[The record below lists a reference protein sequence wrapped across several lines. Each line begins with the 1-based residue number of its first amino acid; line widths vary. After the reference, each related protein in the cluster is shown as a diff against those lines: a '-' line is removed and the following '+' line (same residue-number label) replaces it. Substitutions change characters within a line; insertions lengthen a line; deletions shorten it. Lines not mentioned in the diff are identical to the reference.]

1 MLLTL
6 AGRTTC
12 LCLSPRYGTLLTV
25 VLSTFI
31 FSVMLTI
38 IAFVCCKKFWKSREN
53 LNLELVD
60 DQSLY
65 ANTNFLTLNA
75 TQLIN
80 AYSGNGPLPVQSTNA
95 IQSASTPTSSM
106 NALAQPALLSPS
118 STATNNLAANS
129 INNSLPAIA
138 TSMNS
143 IGPMAS
149 GQSGQPMGALYSTA
163 ASGNSAPYTMAQHQN
178 AMSQSV
184 NATTGQSS
192 ITMTGYSMHP
202 QALQQALIFY
212 EPPPPYNSSLDV
224 HRTGYPAGDAATSAA
239 NQTTTMHQPT
249 SCVPAVRSSNDQ
261 HSASNIDLNTINLIS
276 SQAASAS
283 YQPTANVESGPA
295 NPASEL
301 PSNTNIWSQR
311 LLLALGN
318 WPRRGDCIYPVVE
331 QPRKKLCRTL
341 SQ

>member
-1 MLLTL
+1 
-6 AGRTTC
+6 
-12 LCLSPRYGTLLTV
+12 
-25 VLSTFI
+25 
-31 FSVMLTI
+31 MLTI

-65 ANTNFLTLNA
+65 ANPNFLTLNA

-80 AYSGNGPLPVQSTNA
+80 AYGANGLPVQSTNA
-95 IQSASTPTSSM
+95 IQSATTPTSSM

-149 GQSGQPMGALYSTA
+149 SQSGQPMGTLYSTA
-163 ASGNSAPYTMAQHQN
+163 NSASYSMAQHQN
-178 AMSQSV
+178 AMSQST
-184 NATTGQSS
+184 NATAGQSS
-192 ITMTGYSMHP
+192 ITMTGYSVHP

-224 HRTGYPAGDAATSAA
+224 HRTGYPPGDAAAAAAA
-239 NQTTTMHQPT
+239 NQSATMQQPA
-249 SCVPAVRSSNDQ
+249 SCMQAVRSSNDP

-276 SQAASAS
+276 SQTASAS
-283 YQPTANVESGPA
+283 YQPTANVELGPA
-295 NPASEL
+295 NTATEPPA
-301 PSNTNIWSQR
+301 NTNIWSQR
-311 LLLALGN
+311 LLLALGSY
-318 WPRRGDCIYPVVE
+318 RRDCIYPVVE

>member
-1 MLLTL
+1 
-6 AGRTTC
+6 
-12 LCLSPRYGTLLTV
+12 
-25 VLSTFI
+25 
-31 FSVMLTI
+31 MLTI

-65 ANTNFLTLNA
+65 ANTNFVTLNA

-80 AYSGNGPLPVQSTNA
+80 AYSANGLPVQSTNA

-106 NALAQPALLSPS
+106 NALAQQQPALLSPS
-118 STATNNLAANS
+118 STATNNLATNS

-138 TSMNS
+138 TSISS
-143 IGPMAS
+143 ISPMAS
-149 GQSGQPMGALYSTA
+149 GQTGQPLGALYTSTSNA
-163 ASGNSAPYTMAQHQN
+163 TPYTISHQHQN
-178 AMSQSV
+178 AMNQPA
-184 NATTGQSS
+184 NAGLSGQSS

-212 EPPPPYNSSLDV
+212 EPPPPYNSSLDI
-224 HRTGYPAGDAATSAA
+224 HRTYPTGEASSA
-239 NQTTTMHQPT
+239 NQATAVQQPT
-249 SCVPAVRSSNDQ
+249 NCMTAVRTANDP
-261 HSASNIDLNTINLIS
+261 HSASNIDLNTINMIS
-276 SQAASAS
+276 ASQAASAS
-283 YQPTANVESGPA
+283 YQPPA
-295 NPASEL
+295 NAGDSGAPANADL
-301 PSNTNIWSQR
+301 PANTNIWSQR

-318 WPRRGDCIYPVVE
+318 YRRDCIYPVVD